1 MSEVS
6 EFSEYSGSN
15 GMDKVTMIFGM
26 QKNGVRLNEAHSV
39 CVWTDYCQ
47 ILVSAKLFG
56 ELARKKG

>member
-6 EFSEYSGSN
+6 EFSENSGSN
-15 GMDKVTMIFGM
+15 GMDKVTMIFVM

-47 ILVSAKLFG
+47 RITLRTVSP
-56 ELARKKG
+56 ARTM